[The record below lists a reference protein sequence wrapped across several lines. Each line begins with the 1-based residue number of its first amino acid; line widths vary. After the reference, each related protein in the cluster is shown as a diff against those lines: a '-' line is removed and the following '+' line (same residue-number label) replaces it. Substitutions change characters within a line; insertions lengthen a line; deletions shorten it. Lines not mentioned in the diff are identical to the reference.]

1 MERVNF
7 LSYIPHQKLKE
18 GAKLCLDNAT
28 CLVSVA
34 KDIPNEYSSVAAFLS
49 ILAMEEVGKGI
60 VLIKKYDE
68 GSDLEEKE
76 WKNLVKGP
84 NAHKYKLGV
93 VHTSLIDPYS
103 VLKPHDLSPKMQ
115 DIKEFQYATQER
127 AAQIDRFKQDQL
139 YVDWKDGKWISPVY
153 YNKERNKF
161 IYKMEI
167 PQSHVENAITA
178 IRLLKTKLR
187 EFEEDLKK
195 AKK

>member
-1 MERVNF
+1 

-18 GAKLCLDNAT
+18 GAELCLDNAA

-34 KDIPNEYSSVAAFLS
+34 KDIPKEYSSVAAFLS

-76 WKNLVKGP
+76 WKKLATGR
-84 NAHKYKLGV
+84 NAHKYKLEV
-93 VHTSLIDPYS
+93 VATSLIDPYS

-115 DIKEFQYATQER
+115 NIKEFQHATQER

-139 YVDWKDGKWISPVY
+139 YVNWKDGKWSSPVY

-167 PQSHVENAITA
+167 PQSHEDNAITA
-178 IRLLKTKLR
+178 MTLLSEKLR
-187 EFEEDLKK
+187 EFEENLKK
-195 AKK
+195 AQNKVI